1 MGLIRRAYKREY
13 GVELVDDL
21 LQRCGEAGS
30 LLAQVAAKGATSHTT
45 ASKLAPA
52 VRTRDTHTRRQ
63 VSPVNH
69 VVVHFWQSYCCCC
82 ADYNFLLCS
91 VNVTSPANNEF
102 CLVVVATHNFD
113 YFMIFV
119 RNGCFR

>member
-82 ADYNFLLCS
+82 ADYNFLLRF
-91 VNVTSPANNEF
+91 VNVTSA
-102 CLVVVATHNFD
+102 CQ
-113 YFMIFV
+113 
-119 RNGCFR
+119 